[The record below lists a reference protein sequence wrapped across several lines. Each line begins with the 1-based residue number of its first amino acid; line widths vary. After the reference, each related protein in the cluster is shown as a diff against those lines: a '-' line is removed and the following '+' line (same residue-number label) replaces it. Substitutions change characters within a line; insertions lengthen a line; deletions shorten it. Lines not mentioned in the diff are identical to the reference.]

1 MRVRFY
7 YLKRRTHTHLASQK
21 ITHFLPNDETS
32 ESHCK
37 HSGKFRTVID
47 FSVNTQPWEL
57 STCAPSLNQMA
68 NSTPNF
74 VRRARMP
81 SVDSV
86 LGTCGADDSSRRDQR
101 AVRRHAYSDPEV
113 HLPAGKQ
120 KHEEGTSFRSIVSH
134 LLRRRS
140 TNVSVLS
147 NEETENPAT
156 LRTVM
161 EKIFIHGEKTSN
173 KMIESRRRL
182 SFADVIY
189 TQSTYQ
195 RVLERR
201 RARLTLMKKAN
212 NKRLLRRKFQ
222 RVAKITIFCIRECHA
237 HCLRNNDDDE
247 LSPFVKPLNFR
258 EYPAMAGVE
267 LMFDPSRFKAN
278 KQTRISD
285 DIRRILSKPPS
296 DRTDQELYTAQIAL
310 RNITCFQEYPAR
322 MQRLLAAVGIYERFE
337 ARRVLVRQGHPA
349 SSFYFIL
356 SGTVVV
362 MVMDCDRK
370 YARPVAYL
378 YKGQTFGELAIINR
392 TSRQSTVLAKESSEF
407 LTISVEDY
415 HRIFMAGGVK
425 CLTDPDHEDFI
436 RHLRFLDGWPLWRL
450 QEHPAKCLFLYFKR
464 GDVLVKDSHYS
475 DWLIVVKSGSIS
487 VLKKLRRVEAYEWR
501 RKHGSLYLAEKQ
513 QQEHEVRLQQWRK
526 SILHELHVPLRQSVE
541 DETDN
546 HDNWTRRKL
555 CSNTTV
561 EALDVNTCKF
571 FDSKVWQFG
580 KPRDGKGLG
589 FSIINLPDIKSKKP
603 LGRVDTN
610 LDESEKQQRQR
621 MRMRNVCRPRSSTD
635 EDSEMTSSGKRE
647 PDGVTNPRR
656 QSVVEREREM
666 MGFAQ
671 HVRTISEDLDA
682 GIKRKDPDDV
692 TPADLNP
699 EFVKVETVTK
709 GQVFGLADLLLG
721 RQTSFCVVSNGAD
734 CLLINKQ
741 LYMDHVT
748 DDLERRT
755 RQQLCPYPSE
765 EALQRSLQT
774 SVDWNAYREV
784 TLANTLKLVK
794 QRKTGSVA

>member
-1 MRVRFY
+1 
-7 YLKRRTHTHLASQK
+7 
-21 ITHFLPNDETS
+21 
-32 ESHCK
+32 
-37 HSGKFRTVID
+37 
-47 FSVNTQPWEL
+47 
-57 STCAPSLNQMA
+57 MA
-68 NSTPNF
+68 NSSPNF
-74 VRRARMP
+74 VRRTRMP

-86 LGTCGADDSSRRDQR
+86 LGTCGADDNRRQDQR
-101 AVRRHAYSDPEV
+101 AVRRHAYSDPDV
-113 HLPAGKQ
+113 HLPAGKI
-120 KHEEGTSFRSIVSH
+120 KTEEGANFRSIVSH

-156 LRTVM
+156 LRAVM
-161 EKIFIHGEKTSN
+161 EKIYNHGEKTTPN
-173 KMIESRRRL
+173 KMIEPRRRL

-189 TQSTYQ
+189 SQSTYQ
-195 RVLERR
+195 RALEKR

-258 EYPAMAGVE
+258 DYPAMAGVE
-267 LMFDPSRFKAN
+267 LMFDPSKFKAN

-296 DRTDQELYTAQIAL
+296 DRTDQELYTAQIAM
-310 RNITCFQEYPAR
+310 RNIKCFQEYPAR

-436 RHLRFLDGWPLWRL
+436 RHLRFLDGWPLERL
-450 QEHPAKCLFLYFKR
+450 QEHPSKCLFLYFKR

-501 RKHGSLYLAEKQ
+501 RKQGSVYLAEKHQ
-513 QQEHEVRLQQWRK
+513 REREIKLQQWRK
-526 SILHELHVPLRQSVE
+526 SILHELHVPLRQSVD

-546 HDNWTRRKL
+546 HDNGTRRKL
-555 CSNTTV
+555 CSETSV
-561 EALDVNTCKF
+561 QSLDMHTCKF

-580 KPRDGKGLG
+580 KPRDGQGLG
-589 FSIINLPDIKSKKP
+589 FSILSLPNIKLKKP
-603 LGRVDTN
+603 PERADIN
-610 LDESEKQQRQR
+610 PDDNEKQRRRR
-621 MRMRNVCRPRSSTD
+621 MRIRNVCRPRSSTD
-635 EDSEMTSSGKRE
+635 EDREMSSGGKRE
-647 PDGVTNPRR
+647 PDDAINPRR

-666 MGFAQ
+666 MGFTQ

-748 DDLERRT
+748 DDLVRKT

-774 SVDWNAYREV
+774 SVDWSAYREI

>member
-1 MRVRFY
+1 M
-7 YLKRRTHTHLASQK
+7 AS
-21 ITHFLPNDETS
+21 
-32 ESHCK
+32 
-37 HSGKFRTVID
+37 
-47 FSVNTQPWEL
+47 
-57 STCAPSLNQMA
+57 
-68 NSTPNF
+68 STPDF
-74 VRRARMP
+74 VYRARMP

-86 LGTCGADDSSRRDQR
+86 LGTCRADDIAKRDQHT
-101 AVRRHAYSDPEV
+101 VRRHAYSDPEV
-113 HLPAGKQ
+113 RLPMGK
-120 KHEEGTSFRSIVSH
+120 KKGDEGTNFRSIVSH

-140 TNVSVLS
+140 THVSALS
-147 NEETENPAT
+147 NEEDSSGA

-161 EKIFIHGEKTSN
+161 ERIYLHGETTSN
-173 KMIESRRRL
+173 KTTEPRRRL

-189 TQSTYQ
+189 TQTTHQ
-195 RVLERR
+195 RVLEKR
-201 RARLTLMKKAN
+201 RARLTQMKKTN
-212 NKRLLRRKFQ
+212 SKRLLRRKFQ
-222 RVAKITIFCIRECHA
+222 RVAKMIIFCIRECHD

-247 LSPFVKPLNFR
+247 LSPFLKPLNFR
-258 EYPAMAGVE
+258 DYPAMAGVE

-285 DIRRILSKPPS
+285 DIKRILSKPPS
-296 DRTDQELYTAQIAL
+296 DRTDQELYTAQIAM
-310 RNITCFQEYPAR
+310 RDIKCFQEYPAR
-322 MQRLLAAVGIYERFE
+322 MQRLLAEVGNYERFE

-378 YKGQTFGELAIINR
+378 YKGQAFGELAIINR

-436 RHLRFLDGWPLWRL
+436 RHLRFLDGWPLGRL
-450 QEHPAKCLFLYFKR
+450 LEHPSKCLFLYFKR
-464 GDVLVKDSHYS
+464 GDVLVKDSNYS
-475 DWLIVVKSGSIS
+475 DWLIVVKSGSLS

-501 RKHGSLYLAEKQ
+501 RKHGSLYLSEKQ
-513 QQEHEVRLQQWRK
+513 KQEREFKLQQWRK
-526 SILHELHVPLRQSVE
+526 SILHELHVPLRQSV
-541 DETDN
+541 DNETDY
-546 HDNWTRRKL
+546 HDKGTPRELR
-555 CSNTTV
+555 SSTSV
-561 EALDVNTCKF
+561 EALDINTSTF

-580 KPRDGKGLG
+580 KPRYGKGDG
-589 FSIINLPDIKSKKP
+589 FSIIHLPNIKSEKL
-603 LGRVDTN
+603 LGSVNTN
-610 LDESEKQQRQR
+610 CEESERQRLRR
-621 MRMRNVCRPRSSTD
+621 MRMRNNCCRPRSLNIPD
-635 EDSEMTSSGKRE
+635 ENSVTSSSGKRVF
-647 PDGVTNPRR
+647 DDVTNPRR

-699 EFVKVETVTK
+699 EFVKVQTVTK

-721 RQTSFCVVSNGAD
+721 QQTSFCVVSNGAD

-748 DDLERRT
+748 DDLARRT

-765 EALQRSLQT
+765 ETLQRSLQT

-794 QRKTGSVA
+794 ERKTGSVA